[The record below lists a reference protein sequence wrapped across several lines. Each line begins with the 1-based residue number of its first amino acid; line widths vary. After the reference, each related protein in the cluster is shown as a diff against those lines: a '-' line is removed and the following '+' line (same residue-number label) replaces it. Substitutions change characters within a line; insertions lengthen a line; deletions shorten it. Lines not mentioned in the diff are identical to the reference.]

1 MTLEQFSDVLKQV
14 TDQVHHFESMGD
26 TAGEHIVWQETS
38 GRGIYG
44 GNRRKGAVKIIQVD
58 LYTKDDSGELL
69 EKLLE
74 ALDTDEIAF
83 AEPVTTYEKETGYT
97 RHIVECEVL

>member
-1 MTLEQFSDVLKQV
+1 MTLGQFCDVLKRV

-44 GNRRKGAVKIIQVD
+44 GNRRKGAVRIIQVD
-58 LYTKDDSGELL
+58 LYTKDGSGALL

-74 ALDTDEIAF
+74 ALDVDEIAF
-83 AEPVTTYEKETGYT
+83 SEPVTTYEKETEYI
-97 RHIVECEVL
+97 RYIVECEVV

>member
-1 MTLEQFSDVLKQV
+1 MTSEQFRDVLKQV
-14 TDQVHHFESMGD
+14 TDQVYHFESMGD

-44 GNRRKGAVKIIQVD
+44 GNRRKGAVKRLQVD
-58 LYTKDDSGELL
+58 LYTKDDSGALL

-83 AEPVTTYEKETGYT
+83 DEPVTTYEKETGYI
-97 RHIVECEVL
+97 RHIVECEVV